1 MKKFT
6 THYNLI
12 LVVLALSALSCSL
25 LFSPSSDEP
34 AVSQEGT
41 ASEPLTEETD
51 ESKNAAEAPEP
62 AAEQPAIHQ
71 WASSAQ
77 AGSEYGNPGYA
88 AEQATG
94 APDTPDCGDQETAW
108 GSEDGFSVDW
118 LEVSFDIPLIP
129 IEINIYES
137 HTPTQ
142 VVKVE
147 LLDTSGNYHEIYR
160 ATPVQQG
167 NCPYVLSIVVED
179 VDYQAVK
186 VKITV
191 DQSKLDL
198 PWDEIDAVQMVGY
211 LADNTEVA
219 TSDNAE
225 QPSQAEE
232 STQTEVLPAKASG
245 EEIVIPDST
254 HWRANEDS
262 LGIELGTFGDMAAS
276 VDGLIFVPDNRIG
289 VLVFDVDGN
298 RIDTIEHEEIINPKD
313 IKIGPKGNLY
323 IADDFADSVLIFSP
337 EGEFIS
343 KFGESGNGPGQ
354 FGSFGPKAIAVG
366 LDNTIYALD
375 DNRDED
381 NNPFVRILIF
391 SKVGDYISEVPIEEG
406 FPVGM
411 DVGPDGYLYVVNY
424 FGYHLQK
431 RDAQGN
437 IVAEIGNEALNGTDP
452 QYIDFDDAG
461 NIYVTVWDEPGVM
474 ILDPQGN
481 LIGRFGYEE
490 NPDVSP
496 WPDGAMNQPTGIAV
510 LGDGSMV
517 FFGDYAN
524 QQPILQALN
533 LR

>member
-1 MKKFT
+1 MKKST
-6 THYNLI
+6 THFILI
-12 LVVLALSALSCSL
+12 LAVLALTALSCSL
-25 LFSPSSDEP
+25 FFSPSSDEP
-34 AVSQEGT
+34 AVNQEET
-41 ASEPLTEETD
+41 ASESLAEENH
-51 ESKNAAEAPEP
+51 ESESVAEVPEP
-62 AAEQPAIHQ
+62 VVERPAIHQ
-71 WASSAQ
+71 WASSAK
-77 AGSEYGNPGYA
+77 ASSEYGSPGYA

-94 APDTPDCGDQETAW
+94 APDTPDCGDQESAW
-108 GSEDGFSVDW
+108 ASEDGFGVDW
-118 LEVSFDIPLIP
+118 LEVSYDIPLIP
-129 IEINIYES
+129 SEINIYES

-142 VVKVE
+142 IVKVE
-147 LLDTSGNYHEIYR
+147 LLDTSGSYHEIYS
-160 ATPVQQG
+160 AIPVQQG
-167 NCPYVLSIVVED
+167 DCPYVLSIPVGD
-179 VDYQAVK
+179 VDYQAVS

-191 DQSKLDL
+191 DQSKLSL
-198 PWDEIDAVQMVGY
+198 PWDEIDAVQLVGY
-211 LADNTEVA
+211 LTDDTEVT
-219 TSDNAE
+219 TSDTPE
-225 QPSQAEE
+225 QPSQVEE
-232 STQTEVLPAKASG
+232 STQSEMPPTQASG
-245 EEIVIPDST
+245 AEIVIPDST
-254 HWRANEDS
+254 LWRANEDS

-276 VDGLIFVPDNRIG
+276 TDGRIYIPDNRIG

-298 RIDTIEHEEIINPKD
+298 QVDTIEHDEFMNPKD
-313 IKIGPKGNLY
+313 IKIGPDGNLY
-323 IADDFADSVLIFSP
+323 IADYFADSVLIFSP

-354 FGSFGPKAIAVG
+354 FGKFGPKAIAVG

-381 NNPFVRILIF
+381 DNPFVRILIF
-391 SKVGDYISEVPIEEG
+391 SKDGDYLSEVPIDDG

-437 IVAEIGNEALNGTDP
+437 IVAEIGNEALKGTDP
-452 QYIDFDDAG
+452 QYVDFDDAG
-461 NIYVTVWDEPGVM
+461 NIYITVWDEPGVM

-510 LGDGSMV
+510 LADGSMV
-517 FFGDYAN
+517 FFSDYAN
-524 QQPILQALN
+524 QQPIFQALD